1 MADQED
7 EVKLE
12 AAEDQEVEV
21 KLEELRNEPGSPEA
35 HLDLHPNPPLQLV
48 RPARRARIRWP
59 DAPILDDGVNPTF
72 EDWAWHVRVKC
83 ERDYPDA
90 DDQINYACIRT
101 AGIAAACLRPRM
113 ANTSVITRGKPFV
126 DLDDLIDH
134 LSFLGDPD
142 PRQTASDKLYSLF
155 QEDNEPFA
163 TFWPK
168 FATLIVELTDYPERA
183 KVNELSGKLNLRLR
197 KAWDLQVPRPETLL
211 AARAYLHQVD
221 ANQRATDELFA
232 SRLLPQMHAEKPTE
246 KPPEKPL
253 TLPQSRAESPGN
265 PAAFSLPSRPL
276 ASPLSPPATPE
287 LPVSLGSINVVEI
300 VDEIAPT
307 PVVHHQMGSRQP
319 HQCRRCPEKFSS
331 NTKLHQHVTAHHTQ
345 QRVEKSPKG
354 PTATSPASPSKSV
367 LPTSP
372 GALPVRQ
379 LYEQRIKILE
389 QENKEKTQ
397 AWAAEKAAL
406 QAQIAAAPRRL
417 SPPAHKIRVALPPS
431 PPASRPP
438 SPPATPPHSPQAC
451 TPEIRRE
458 ISATAPATV
467 PVPPAG
473 NSRLHEKFSWNKRW
487 ASITIHQLFEKFGT
501 SWPGNPC
508 SVRNRPIRFKRSNHQ
523 IPACSSVK
531 YVGQSRDSNA
541 NRTRLRTSLTAPLS
555 PRTPP
560 TSQHQLGKPDW
571 LSSSPPGSTQACNS
585 RVRRDISAMA
595 PAASPSSPAQSGQPH
610 ETFSWD
616 PQAPAYIPPRRCGKP
631 AHMTIHQLF
640 EKFGSSWPSNA
651 CSVQIR
657 PIIFKRPNAH
667 AFEPPWPQQ
676 HYLELTFL
684 VVIDP
689 HKLIGQQVHHRAR
702 CHGHRRHVH
711 QEFVET
717 FSSMAPAT
725 IDSPAQDSQLHE
737 KFLSNPRAPT
747 CVSQPRRYEK
757 NAYPGQSG
765 ASGSNRTS
773 LRTSPLAALPPRPAV
788 SEIPV

>member
-221 ANQRATDELFA
+221 PNQRATDELFA

-406 QAQIAAAPRRL
+406 QAQIAAASRRL

-438 SPPATPPHSPQAC
+438 SPPATPPHSPQA
-451 TPEIRRE
+451 
-458 ISATAPATV
+458 S
-467 PVPPAG
+467 
-473 NSRLHEKFSWNKRW
+473 
-487 ASITIHQLFEKFGT
+487 
-501 SWPGNPC
+501 
-508 SVRNRPIRFKRSNHQ
+508 
-523 IPACSSVK
+523 
-531 YVGQSRDSNA
+531 
-541 NRTRLRTSLTAPLS
+541 
-555 PRTPP
+555 
-560 TSQHQLGKPDW
+560 
-571 LSSSPPGSTQACNS
+571 
-585 RVRRDISAMA
+585 
-595 PAASPSSPAQSGQPH
+595 
-610 ETFSWD
+610 
-616 PQAPAYIPPRRCGKP
+616 
-631 AHMTIHQLF
+631 
-640 EKFGSSWPSNA
+640 
-651 CSVQIR
+651 
-657 PIIFKRPNAH
+657 H

-702 CHGHRRHVH
+702 CHGHRRYVH